1 MNRAWA
7 EEIWRIVVFALGAV
21 VLSVLSGNPL
31 YSFLVVVLLYFAWHL
46 RNLYRLG
53 RWLEKR
59 LNGQP
64 PESRGIWEEIYL
76 QLYRFRLRNKK
87 RHKRLVSRLT
97 RFQEAAQA
105 LPDAILVMDIEGAI
119 EWCNKSATRLLGIH
133 TTLDLGQRVLNL
145 VRTPA
150 LVDYIHRHE
159 FDEPLVLPSP
169 LDETV
174 ILTIRIVPYGTD
186 QQLLIARDITRLQ
199 RLEQMRQDF
208 VANVSHEMRT
218 PLTVITGYLEMFADT
233 NDWNTE
239 EFDDVVHR
247 MSEQA
252 GRLQNIIG
260 DLLLLSRLESGLQQ
274 AGYEQVNIPQML
286 DIITDEARAL
296 SGFHN
301 HDITLETDR
310 SLWLTGNDMEL
321 RSAMSNLVFNAVRY
335 TPDHGNITIRWYQ
348 DGEGAHFEVRDNG
361 IGIPQQHIPR
371 LTERFY
377 RVDVGRSRHTGGT
390 GLGLAIV
397 KHVLQRHDAELRIS
411 SDVGEG
417 STFRC
422 DFPASRTLTVREQ
435 AG

>member
-1 MNRAWA
+1 
-7 EEIWRIVVFALGAV
+7 
-21 VLSVLSGNPL
+21 
-31 YSFLVVVLLYFAWHL
+31 
-46 RNLYRLG
+46 
-53 RWLEKR
+53 LEKR
-59 LNGQP
+59 LNGEP
-64 PESRGIWEEIYL
+64 PESRGIWEEVYL

-105 LPDAILVMDIEGAI
+105 LPDAILVMDNEDSI
-119 EWCNKSATRLLGIH
+119 EWCNKSATYLLGIH
-133 TTLDLGQRVLNL
+133 TTLDLGQRVHNL
-145 VRTPA
+145 VRSPA
-150 LVDYIHRHE
+150 LVDYIHKHE
-159 FDEPLVLPSP
+159 FDEPLVLASP
-169 LDETV
+169 LDEN
-174 ILTIRIVPYGTD
+174 IIMSIRIVPYGTD

-260 DLLLLSRLESGLQQ
+260 DLLLLSRLESGLRQ

-286 DIITDEARAL
+286 DIICEEARAL
-296 SGFHN
+296 SGYHSHN
-301 HDITLETDR
+301 ITLEADR
-310 SLWLTGNDMEL
+310 SLWVTGNDMEL
-321 RSAMSNLVFNAVRY
+321 RSALSNLVFNAVRY
-335 TPDHGNITIRWYQ
+335 TPDHGRIEIRWYC
-348 DGEGAHFEVRDNG
+348 DEKGAHFEVKDNG
-361 IGIPQQHIPR
+361 IGIPQQHISR

-397 KHVLQRHDAELRIS
+397 KHVLQRHDADLHVS
-411 SDVGEG
+411 SNVGEG

-422 DFPASRTLTVREQ
+422 DFPVSRTLTVEQ
-435 AG
+435 